1 MLKFICYSVALFLVT
16 NCISSAHG
24 QSRLMGDKYTISLGN
39 FPDSFGTT
47 YDPVIVP
54 KGQDFFDFD
63 SIENDGEEWGGE
75 PVELTFDGIE
85 EQAGGLLVNER
96 TTTWAGKDGG
106 IFAVQASGID
116 GETEFDLLDW
126 EVEGELVEFSFKTAN
141 GGPLANDANDH
152 SFYSVLGLDW
162 ANSDEDEMP
171 YFFEQGFY
179 FYFGKDG
186 ALTSGYEVQ
195 LEGIG
200 LLVGEHPF
208 DDSVEEVV
216 YIGYSRNQVEELT
229 KPYEGGYH
237 MTGGTTQLDAE
248 ASWNLLLQTVGIAPS
263 GQNELYWGMLIEPP
277 SGDPIVFENGDTDL
291 NGVIDVL
298 DLDLLSRAVR
308 DGLVEGRFDLNGDGN
323 VDNAD
328 RVVWVKDIKN
338 TWFGDA
344 NLDGEFN
351 SGDLVAVFA
360 QAKYEQDQD
369 ANWAQGDWTGDLR
382 FSSSDLVAAFSDA
395 GFEQGPRAAQAA
407 AVPEPQSLA
416 IIGLILTVISL
427 RPRRR
432 QS

>member
-1 MLKFICYSVALFLVT
+1 M
-16 NCISSAHG
+16 
-24 QSRLMGDKYTISLGN
+24 
-39 FPDSFGTT
+39 
-47 YDPVIVP
+47 
-54 KGQDFFDFD
+54 
-63 SIENDGEEWGGE
+63 
-75 PVELTFDGIE
+75 
-85 EQAGGLLVNER
+85 
-96 TTTWAGKDGG
+96 
-106 IFAVQASGID
+106 
-116 GETEFDLLDW
+116 
-126 EVEGELVEFSFKTAN
+126 
-141 GGPLANDANDH
+141 
-152 SFYSVLGLDW
+152 LGLDW